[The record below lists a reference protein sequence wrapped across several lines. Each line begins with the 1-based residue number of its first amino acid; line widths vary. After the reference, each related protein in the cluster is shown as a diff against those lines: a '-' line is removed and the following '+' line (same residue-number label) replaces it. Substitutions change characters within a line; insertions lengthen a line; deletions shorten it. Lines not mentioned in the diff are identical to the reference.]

1 MTDQKAAIFF
11 QKSKNLT
18 SEFALIS
25 LVTKREEQVKKLK
38 SLVNDMKTQSRRT
51 DLDSITEFFMGI
63 HHCREAT
70 YDLIEGI
77 QAWQH
82 AFTHN
87 IRPQLM
93 SIDYMVEMINSME
106 FVSSTNLRRLFAFQ
120 LGHFGNM
127 FVLPF
132 PAPIVS
138 TKPRNKCDEKL
149 AIAIKH
155 FSEPNQIRMIESL
168 KILQN
173 CIPKENFAK
182 IAPLRPWYH
191 NPWKPWV
198 EDAKASDA
206 QAFYLRMMGGDD
218 GTPVVKKTFLRK
230 GKGAKQQASA
240 NGGGD
245 NTTVIAVSS
254 SGGAG
259 GDVAAAVNTTTT
271 TTKEIA
277 ASSDNNNNNNTTT
290 TTDTA
295 LDSAN
300 TAPSTSAITD
310 NNDTAGPASTQSTK
324 ASGKAKLGEEF
335 DALYAVPFD
344 EMDELDKERYQRDK
358 VKFKQKM
365 IEREKARRAEVGKEY
380 RVDMSQ
386 IIQNTFKDAA
396 PEKFGAASD
405 IQPMKAGLTK
415 EIDYNNSF
423 NIDDVMDHIVRQD
436 NANRP
441 KTPKRLS
448 PMKALQ
454 EKQAKMA
461 SVKNAEEARIKA
473 ELAERR
479 AAKGLSQT
487 KRIKTPPKS
496 VEEYV
501 ERMKERSFST
511 NGLKG
516 TWQNIIENTS

>member
-1 MTDQKAAIFF
+1 MSDQKAAIFF

-38 SLVNDMKTQSRRT
+38 TLVHDMKTASRRT

-93 SIDYMVEMINSME
+93 SIDYMVDMINSME

-120 LGHFGNM
+120 LGHSGNM

-155 FSEPNQIRMIESL
+155 FCEPNQIRMIESL

-173 CIPKENFAK
+173 CLPKENFDK

-198 EDAKASDA
+198 EEATTADA
-206 QAFYLRMMGGDD
+206 QTFYLRVIGGDD
-218 GTPVVKKTFLRK
+218 GQPIAKKTFLKK
-230 GKGAKQQASA
+230 GKGAKQQESAGESGNKNIAVVASG
-240 NGGGD
+240 GGGD
-245 NTTVIAVSS
+245 SAT
-254 SGGAG
+254 
-259 GDVAAAVNTTTT
+259 VNTTTT

-277 ASSDNNNNNNTTT
+277 ATSNTSTSTASGPANSASTT
-290 TTDTA
+290 VTTD
-295 LDSAN
+295 
-300 TAPSTSAITD
+300 P
-310 NNDTAGPASTQSTK
+310 NDTAGPASTQNTK
-324 ASGKAKLGEEF
+324 TSEKAKLGEEF
-335 DALYAVPFD
+335 DALYAIPFD

-365 IEREKARRAEVGKEY
+365 VQKEKARRAEVGKEY

-386 IIQNTFKDAA
+386 IIKQTFKDAA
-396 PEKFGAASD
+396 PEKFGAASA
-405 IQPMKAGLTK
+405 IQPMKTVLTK

-423 NIDDVMDHIVRQD
+423 NIDDIMDHIVRQE

-461 SVKNAEEARIKA
+461 SMKDAEEARIKA

-487 KRIKTPPKS
+487 KRIRTPPKS

-511 NGLKG
+511 RSLKG
-516 TWQNIIENTS
+516 TWQNIIEDTS